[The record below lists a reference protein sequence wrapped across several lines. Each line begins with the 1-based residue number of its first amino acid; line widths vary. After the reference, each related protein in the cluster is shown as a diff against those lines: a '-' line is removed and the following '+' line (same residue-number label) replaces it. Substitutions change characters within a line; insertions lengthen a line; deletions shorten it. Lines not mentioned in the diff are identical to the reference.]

1 MTDTQA
7 MKHLESI
14 DAKLS
19 VLIALQTHRV
29 LIEDDDLASPRPRS
43 IDKLLHDAG
52 LSKTQIS
59 AVLGKSV
66 QAVSQMIA
74 KG

>member
-1 MTDTQA
+1 MNEETGA
-7 MKHLESI
+7 LLKSM

-19 VLIALQTHRV
+19 ALVALQTHRV
-29 LIEDDDLASPRPRS
+29 LIEDAELARPRPRS
-43 IDKLLHDAG
+43 IDKLLSDAG
-52 LSKTQIS
+52 LTQAEIG
-59 AVLGKSV
+59 AILGKSV